1 MPECYGNSCDGGGLP
16 CIWCDA
22 PAVSMS
28 DVAAPEDGPD
38 VLTDDMRVHYLR
50 GWHDCRRDV
59 LTALLNARDRRPF
72 ALWSLAKVIA
82 LVDEASR

>member
-1 MPECYGNSCDGGGLP
+1 MAECYGNTCDGGGLP

-22 PAVSMS
+22 RAVSMS
-28 DVAAPEDGPD
+28 DLATPEDGASAD
-38 VLTDDMRVHYLR
+38 YLR

>member
-1 MPECYGNSCDGGGLP
+1 MAECYGNTCDGPGLP

-28 DVAAPEDGPD
+28 DLATPAQEPMSAD
-38 VLTDDMRVHYLR
+38 YLR